1 MPDRISAVA
10 RHGLRDMENAAQIVH
25 GQTTGWLGSPLVE
38 VAGTQLTAFML
49 VRTMLIVVLVWV
61 AVRLVRRSLDRASN
75 ERPEITR
82 SGAWVLGKLAKWL
95 LLLVGAYLVLTSL
108 GIDLTRATLIMSA
121 LTVGIGFGL
130 QNIVN
135 NFVSGI
141 ILMFE
146 RSVRVGDWV
155 EVGTTRGI
163 VKQMNIRSTIVS
175 TFDRAEVIVPN
186 SDLISG
192 HVTNW
197 TLLDS
202 TGRIVVTFEVVPG
215 PDPDQVCELLVDCA
229 RQHEIV
235 CKGPEPAGPVARVSD
250 IGVRGIAFTLQCF
263 VADVMTSSRV
273 RGELIT
279 SVTRRFSDE
288 GIDLALASRASPVT
302 D

>member
-1 MPDRISAVA
+1 
-10 RHGLRDMENAAQIVH
+10 MESTTQIAQDQIVH
-25 GQTTGWLGSPLVE
+25 GQGTGWLGSPLVE
-38 VAGTQLTAFML
+38 FAGTQLTTFMI
-49 VRTMLIVVLVWV
+49 VRTAFVVLAVWV
-61 AVRLVRRSLDRASN
+61 AVRLVRRSLDRVSK
-75 ERPEITR
+75 EHPEITR
-82 SGAWVLGKLAKWL
+82 SGFWVLGKLAKWL
-95 LLLVGAYLVLTSL
+95 LLLVGVYLVLTSL

-130 QNIVN
+130 QNVVN

-146 RSVRVGDWV
+146 RSVRVGDWI
-155 EVGTTRGI
+155 EVGATRGI

-202 TGRIVVTFEVVPG
+202 TGRIVVTFEIVPG
-215 PDPDQVCELLVDCA
+215 PDPDRICELLVECA
-229 RQHEIV
+229 RQHDLV
-235 CKGPEPAGPVARVSD
+235 CPGPEPAGPVSRVDD
-250 IGVRGIAFTLQCF
+250 IGLRGIAFTLQCF

-279 SVTRRFSDE
+279 AVTRRFSE
-288 GIDLALASRASPVT
+288 ENIELALASRAASIA